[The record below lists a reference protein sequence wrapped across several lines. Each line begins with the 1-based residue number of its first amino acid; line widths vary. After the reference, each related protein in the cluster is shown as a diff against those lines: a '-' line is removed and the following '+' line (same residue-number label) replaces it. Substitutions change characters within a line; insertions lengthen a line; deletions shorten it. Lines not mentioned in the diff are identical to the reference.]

1 MNISFGQ
8 IYPEI
13 DADFK
18 VTNTILMELRNRIN
32 STNQSFSDYENSF
45 KTRDFSTSFIIS
57 ATRKN
62 DKLTIDGPT
71 ILKEAKSIE
80 FVFHIPYKKI
90 SDFTKEMTYALD
102 FIEEGLRLIFKKNH
116 ADADEITKAV
126 NDIKS
131 LIQADPDKYRKWT
144 K

>member
-45 KTRDFSTSFIIS
+45 KTRDFSTSPIIS

-102 FIEEGLRLIFKKNH
+102 FIEEGLRLIFK
-116 ADADEITKAV
+116 
-126 NDIKS
+126 
-131 LIQADPDKYRKWT
+131 
-144 K
+144 